1 MRIDELLSS
10 APDTPIEDLPE
21 RAVDLAALLLA
32 EALEQRTHD
41 DRHSA
46 ERMAAMM
53 RDPDGKRVT
62 VELFDQV
69 FRSNDAARVADQ
81 LDHLIGTEGVPHYFA
96 GWERVAMGTGAI
108 AGRFL
113 PKVVVPAVVARVR
126 AETAAMILPSE
137 ERQLSD
143 HLARRRD
150 DGVRMNI
157 NYLGEAILG
166 EEEAAKRLEKYLD
179 LLRRDD
185 IDYVSVKTSSIY
197 SQIDHVAAD
206 ATKVVLKDRLRSLY
220 RAAADAET
228 PKFVN
233 LDMEA
238 YGDLHLTF
246 DAFTETLGEEEFHD
260 LPAGIVLQ
268 AYLPDA
274 GPLQRALT
282 IWARERVDGGGAPIK
297 LRIVKGANL
306 AMEQVDASWYGWEQA
321 PYGSK
326 AEVDA
331 NFTAMVRFGTQREHA
346 EAVRLGIGSHNLF
359 DVSHTLLLRAH
370 HRTEAF
376 VDIEMLEGMANHQAK
391 AVQDV
396 AGSILLYAPI
406 VEEKDFRSAIAYLI
420 RRLDENTEEEN
431 FLHDLFGMVP
441 GDPAFAGQAD
451 RFLAASLLTAAE
463 GPRRSQDR
471 ATDEVAFDPTAPF
484 TNAPDTDFS
493 LPANQA
499 WATAILDTWQSM
511 EVPRVLPIIDGA
523 AVSSGRVVAKADP
536 SDPDAV
542 AYEWEQADAEQVA
555 SAIATAVEASPS
567 WAAMA
572 TDERAAVL
580 EVCAEELERRRGDLL
595 GAMALDAAKTL
606 AEADVEVSEAVDFAR
621 FYARSLTAIEADG
634 AVPVPLGVVTV
645 APPWNFP
652 LAIPAGGVLAAL
664 AAGNT
669 VLCKPAP
676 ETVLVAARIVE
687 ALHDAG
693 VPTDVLQFVPTSDDE
708 VGQRLITDE
717 RIASVVLTGAWETGQ
732 LFLGW
737 RPDLRLSAETSGK
750 NALIVTAMSDR
761 DQAIKDLVRSAFGHS
776 GQKCS
781 AASLGIL
788 EAEVYDD
795 AAFLRQLA
803 DAVQSLHVGGA
814 WDTTSKVVP
823 VIREPGSA
831 LTRGLTQLEQGEEWL
846 VEPRHLGGTLWSP
859 GVRLGV
865 QPGSFLH
872 TTECFG
878 PVMGLMRAPD
888 LDTAIGWMNDT
899 DYALTSGIHSL
910 DEREIKR
917 WCDTIEAGNG
927 YVNRHITGA
936 IVQRQ
941 PFGGW
946 KRSSYGP
953 GAKAGGPNYVS
964 TFAVWEEE
972 LLPEQVS
979 TPAPAAQ
986 RILDQLPTPS
996 ARVIAAAGSYAR
1008 AWHQHFSP
1016 VHDPSMVVGEVNGF
1030 RYRTAPRVLIRLR
1043 ADGDPEDALL
1053 AVLAARTAGVPLGV
1067 SLEPG
1072 AEWEWHGLPTHVVV
1086 EDDATFA
1093 GRLTLDDRV
1102 RVIGT
1107 PPRILWEHAREA
1119 HARVFTDPVVAQG
1132 RIELRW
1138 YLREQAMSI
1147 RTHRYGNLVG
1157 LGEEAL
1163 LP

>member
-1 MRIDELLSS
+1 MHIDELLSS
-10 APDTPIEDLPE
+10 APDTPEEELPG

-32 EALEQRTHD
+32 EALDQRTHD
-41 DRHSA
+41 DRNNA

-137 ERQLSD
+137 ERQLAD
-143 HLARRRD
+143 HLARRRE

-166 EEEAAKRLEKYLD
+166 EEEAAKRLTKYLD
-179 LLRRDD
+179 LLRRED
-185 IDYVSVKTSSIY
+185 IDYVSVKISSIY
-197 SQIDHVAAD
+197 SQIDHVAAN
-206 ATKVVLKDRLRSLY
+206 ATKQVLKDRLRSLY
-220 RAAADAET
+220 RAAASVDP

-246 DAFTETLGEEEFHD
+246 EAFTEVLGEEEFRT

-274 GPLQRALT
+274 GPLQRELT
-282 IWARERVDGGGAPIK
+282 EWARARVEAGGAPIK

-306 AMEQVDASWYGWEQA
+306 AMEQVDASWFGWEQA

-331 NFTAMVRFGTQREHA
+331 NFTSMVRLGTRPEHA
-346 EAVRLGIGSHNLF
+346 SVVHLGIGSHNLF
-359 DVSHTLLLRAH
+359 DVSHALLLRSH
-370 HRTEAF
+370 HGTEEF

-396 AGSILLYAPI
+396 AGSMLLYAPI

-420 RRLDENTEEEN
+420 RRLDENTEQEN

-441 GDPAFAGQAD
+441 GDAAFASQAD
-451 RFLAASLLTAAE
+451 RFLASSLLSASE
-463 GPRRSQDR
+463 GARRRQDR
-471 ATDEVAFDPTAPF
+471 ASDEVAFDPTAPF
-484 TNAPDTDFS
+484 ANSPDTDFS

-499 WATAILDTWQSM
+499 WANDILETWRAKAL
-511 EVPRVLPIIDGA
+511 ERVLPVIDGEP
-523 AVSSGRVVAKADP
+523 VSSGRVVATADP
-536 SDPDAV
+536 SDPSRV
-542 AYEWEQADAEQVA
+542 AYEWEQADAAQVEA
-555 SAIATAVEASPS
+555 AITSAATAADRWSATPEA
-567 WAAMA
+567 
-572 TDERAAVL
+572 ERARIL
-580 EVCAEELERRRGDLL
+580 EQCAEELERRRGDLI
-595 GAMALDAAKTL
+595 GAMVRDAAKTI

-621 FYARSLTAIEADG
+621 YYARNATGLEADG
-634 AVPVPLGVVTV
+634 SVPVPLGVVTV

-652 LAIPAGGVLAAL
+652 LAIPAGGILAAL
-664 AAGNT
+664 AAGNA

-676 ETVLVAARIVE
+676 ETVLSAAAVVE

-717 RIASVVLTGAWETGQ
+717 RIGSVILTGAWETGQ

-761 DQAIKDLVRSAFGHS
+761 DQAIKDLVKSAFGHS

-795 AAFLRQLA
+795 EAFLRQLA
-803 DAVQSLHVGGA
+803 DAVRSLHVGAA
-814 WDTTSKVVP
+814 WDPTSKVIP
-823 VIREPGSA
+823 VIRAPGEALDQA
-831 LTRGLTQLEQGEEWL
+831 LTHLEAGEEWL
-846 VEPRHLGGTLWSP
+846 VEPQHLGGTLWSP
-859 GVRLGV
+859 GVRMGV
-865 QPGSFLH
+865 RPGSFFH
-872 TTECFG
+872 RTECFG
-878 PVMGLMRAPD
+878 PVLGLMRAPD
-888 LDTAIGWMNDT
+888 LGSAIEWMNGT
-899 DYALTSGIHSL
+899 DYALTAGIHSL
-910 DEREIKR
+910 DEREIRR

-936 IVQRQ
+936 IVRRQ

-946 KRSSYGP
+946 KRSSYGA

-964 TFAVWEEE
+964 TFAVWEEDR
-972 LLPEQVS
+972 LPLSVS
-979 TPAPAAQ
+979 EPAPAAH
-986 RILDQLPTPS
+986 RILDGIARPS
-996 ARVIAAAGSYAR
+996 ARVLAAAGSYAR
-1008 AWHQHFSP
+1008 AWHLHFSQ

-1030 RYRTAPRVLIRLR
+1030 RYRPAPRVLIRLH
-1043 ADGDPEDALL
+1043 ADGNPEDALL
-1053 AVLAARTAGVPLGV
+1053 AVLAARTVGVPLGV

-1072 AEWEWHGLPTHVVV
+1072 VEWEWHGLPIHVVV
-1086 EDDATFA
+1086 EEDGAFA
-1093 GRLTLDDRV
+1093 DRLSLDDRV
-1102 RVIGT
+1102 RAIGT
-1107 PPRILWEHAREA
+1107 PPDVLWERARDVHARI
-1119 HARVFTDPVVAQG
+1119 FTDPVIAQG
-1132 RIELRW
+1132 RLELRW

-1157 LGEEAL
+1157 LGEDAL